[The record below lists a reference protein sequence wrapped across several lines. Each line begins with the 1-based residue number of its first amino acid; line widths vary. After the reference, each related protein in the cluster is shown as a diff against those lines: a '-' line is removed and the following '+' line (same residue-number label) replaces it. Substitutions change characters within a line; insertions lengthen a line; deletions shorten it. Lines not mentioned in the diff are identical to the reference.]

1 MTLSS
6 EQLIGEKSKL
16 QRKQVYNILCVCVCV
31 CVCAQRNKGIEFE
44 KQQKILK
51 HKVL

>member
-16 QRKQVYNILCVCVCV
+16 QRKQVYSILCVCV